1 MGSFVAVLIIIT
13 SVLLILVVLAQNSK
27 GGGLT
32 SNFSSTNQV
41 MGVRKTADFMEK
53 ATWALAIALFVFC
66 IWSSSIN
73 AKGRTEVKV
82 QESYIQDEV
91 DDTPALDENWT
102 SPQAREEES
111 GTPENVTE

>member
-1 MGSFVAVLIIIT
+1 MGSFIAVLIIII
-13 SVLLILVVLAQNSK
+13 SILLILVVLAQNSK

-53 ATWALAIALFVFC
+53 ATWGFAISLFALC

-73 AKGRTEVKV
+73 AKGRTQVTA
-82 QESYIQDEV
+82 QESYIQNEV
-91 DDTPALDENWT
+91 DDAQILDENWIA
-102 SPQAREEES
+102 PPAKEET